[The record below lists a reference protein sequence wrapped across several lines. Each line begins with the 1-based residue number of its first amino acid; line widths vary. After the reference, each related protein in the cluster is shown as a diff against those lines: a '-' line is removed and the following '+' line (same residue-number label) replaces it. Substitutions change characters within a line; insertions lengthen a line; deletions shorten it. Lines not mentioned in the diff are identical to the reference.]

1 MLLLPTLF
9 IKYMLRM
16 STLIINIFAVQ
27 LMWPLSTLWR
37 YNEPGMRQ
45 PKPYHHGNLRE
56 ALLKAALRLISEVGP
71 TSFTLREVAR
81 RAGVS
86 HNAPYR
92 HFRDRDELMAA
103 VSTQGYSEL
112 TRAMLDAVEQESGAL
127 VRLKR
132 AGLAYVN
139 FALRRPEH
147 FTVMFD
153 APTSKPSDRRFNPS
167 KMKTK
172 YPEAAEA
179 AEQSF
184 RTLVN
189 FVAAC
194 QQEGVLPLGDTK
206 QLALLAWSMVH
217 GIAKLAITGRLPFS
231 SRDEVLRFAEYVINN
246 SLPIAI
252 RGEHEYSIP
261 L

>member
-1 MLLLPTLF
+1 MLLLSTYKQILLMINEMWPP
-9 IKYMLRM
+9 
-16 STLIINIFAVQ
+16 STLR
-27 LMWPLSTLWR
+27 R
-37 YNEPGMRQ
+37 YNGAGMRQ

-71 TSFTLREVAR
+71 TAFTLREVAR

-92 HFRDRDELMAA
+92 HFQDRDELMAA
-103 VSTQGYSEL
+103 VSTQGYGEL
-112 TRAMLDAVEQESGAL
+112 TRAMLDAAKEESTAL
-127 VRLKR
+127 AQLKR

-153 APTSKPSDRRFNPS
+153 APTAKPSEKLCYGP
-167 KMKTK
+167 KQMKDK

-194 QQEGVLPLGDTK
+194 QREKTLPADDTK
-206 QLALLAWSMVH
+206 ELALLAWSMVH
-217 GIAKLAITGRLPFS
+217 GIAKLAITGRFPFS
-231 SRDEVLRFAEYVINN
+231 SKNQILGFAEYVIEN
-246 SLPIAI
+246 SLP
-252 RGEHEYSIP
+252 RPSLP
-261 L
+261 

>member
-1 MLLLPTLF
+1 
-9 IKYMLRM
+9 
-16 STLIINIFAVQ
+16 
-27 LMWPLSTLWR
+27 
-37 YNEPGMRQ
+37 MRH

-71 TSFTLREVAR
+71 TAFTLREVSR

-103 VSTQGYSEL
+103 VSTEGYGEL
-112 TRAMLDAVEQESGAL
+112 TRSMQGATEHESSSVA
-127 VRLKR
+127 RLKQ
-132 AGLAYVN
+132 AGLAYVK

-153 APTSKPSDRRFNPS
+153 APASKPSEKVCFNPA
-167 KMKTK
+167 KMKIK

-184 RTLVN
+184 QALMN
-189 FVAAC
+189 LVAAC
-194 QQEGVLPLGDTK
+194 QQEGALPAGDTK
-206 QLALLAWSMVH
+206 ELALLAWSMVH
-217 GIAKLAITGRLPFS
+217 GIAKLAITGRFPFS
-231 SRDEVLRFAEYVINN
+231 SRKEILRFAEYVIEN
-246 SLPIAI
+246 SLPTVK
-252 RGEHEYSIP
+252 GDEP
-261 L
+261 